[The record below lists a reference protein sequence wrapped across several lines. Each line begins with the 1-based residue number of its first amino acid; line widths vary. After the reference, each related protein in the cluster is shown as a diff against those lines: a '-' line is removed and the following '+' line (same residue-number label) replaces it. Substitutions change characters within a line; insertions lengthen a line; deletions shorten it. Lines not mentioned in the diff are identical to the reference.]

1 MKPNQGLPG
10 VSEADLRTCTGLNE
24 SMASDSSQSAL
35 QGPTSSICDVIDS
48 SKSTVSTKR
57 KRGRP
62 WKTTRNV
69 STNRRNADND
79 SVSKNGSLN
88 ESLPSDSRYS
98 SLEGTSSICD
108 ETDSSKLTGSTK
120 RKRGRPRKTPEN
132 AIDNTGNADTD
143 SASRSSRLAVDVSC
157 TSQTVTLSQTVET
170 AADAATSRRTSTR
183 VRTPRINFYEET
195 VENER
200 QKKLKR
206 KAYNDEESDEGSV
219 SNKNAH
225 KAPKKRGR
233 KPKRTTAENK
243 GKKRGRKSKTVAE
256 ETVVI
261 SGSDNEENDEEEC
274 VVEEEN
280 EESDHDENGDNSNDD
295 DDDDSSADGGND
307 DGDEWKG
314 TRKPGKKGRKGQKV
328 TSEGTYTCITYYNC
342 LYERSCSHSLLWLPI
357 GHHVININNSLY
369 L

>member
-10 VSEADLRTCTGLNE
+10 VGEADLRTCTGLNE
-24 SMASDSSQSAL
+24 SLASDSSQSAL

-48 SKSTVSTKR
+48 SKSTGLTKR

-62 WKTTRNV
+62 RKTAKNV
-69 STNRRNADND
+69 STNRRNANND

-98 SLEGTSSICD
+98 SLQGTSSICD
-108 ETDSSKLTGSTK
+108 VTDSSKLTGSTK

-132 AIDNTGNADTD
+132 VIDNTGNADTD
-143 SASRSSRLAVDVSC
+143 SASKNYQLAVDVSC
-157 TSQTVTLSQTVET
+157 SSQAVSLSQTVET
-170 AADAATSRRTSTR
+170 TTDATTSRRTSTR

-219 SNKNAH
+219 SDKNAH

-233 KPKRTTAENK
+233 KPKRSTAENK

-256 ETVVI
+256 ETVVV

-280 EESDHDENGDNSNDD
+280 EESDRDGNGDNSDD
-295 DDDDSSADGGND
+295 DDDDSSTDGGND
-307 DGDEWKG
+307 DDDEWKG
-314 TRKPGKKGRKGQKV
+314 TRKPGKKERKGQQV
-328 TSEGTYTCITYYNC
+328 TSEGKYYI
-342 LYERSCSHSLLWLPI
+342 LLLL
-357 GHHVININNSLY
+357 V
-369 L
+369 

>member
-1 MKPNQGLPG
+1 MKPNQGLVG
-10 VSEADLRTCTGLNE
+10 VSEAGLRTCAELNE
-24 SMASDSSQSAL
+24 SLTSDSRQSAL

-48 SKSTVSTKR
+48 SKSTGSTKR

-62 WKTTRNV
+62 RKTAKTV
-69 STNRRNADND
+69 STNRGNADND
-79 SVSKNGSLN
+79 SVRKNGSLN

-98 SLEGTSSICD
+98 VLQGTSSICD
-108 ETDSSKLTGSTK
+108 VTDSSKLTGSGTK

-132 AIDNTGNADTD
+132 AVENRGNADSD
-143 SASRSSRLAVDVSC
+143 SAGKNSQLAVDVSC
-157 TSQTVTLSQTVET
+157 CSQAVSLSQTMKT
-170 AADAATSRRTSTR
+170 ATDAATSRRASTR
-183 VRTPRINFYEET
+183 VRTPRKNFFEET
-195 VENER
+195 VQNER
-200 QKKLKR
+200 QRKLKR

-219 SNKNAH
+219 NTF

-256 ETVVI
+256 EIVVI

-280 EESDHDENGDNSNDD
+280 KDSDHDGNGDNSNK

-307 DGDEWKG
+307 DDDEWKG
-314 TRKPGKKGRKGQKV
+314 TRKPGKKERKAQQV
-328 TSEGTYTCITYYNC
+328 ASEGTYYHC
-342 LYERSCSHSLLWLPI
+342 LYERSCSHSLLW
-357 GHHVININNSLY
+357 
-369 L
+369 